1 MIPNHRAAALSAIR
15 KFEVVTRRFPSLQ
28 PSEAIVRVEF
38 AGVCGTDIALFSGDY
53 STLLPLIL
61 GHELVGE
68 VVEVGSENSHPW
80 IGKRVTA
87 EINNNCR
94 AYNREVFCA
103 ACRRGLS
110 NHCMERTVV
119 GIINY
124 DGAYAEYLRVP
135 ILNLQPLPDTI
146 SWEEGVFIEPLAAA
160 IQTFELTPI
169 SPSSQVVVLGIGRLG
184 LLICTVAALKE
195 ARVCAV
201 SRSPDK
207 LKRALA
213 WGAVEA
219 INANQPKWIEAVREW
234 TGGIGADVVVDTTG
248 NPEGLRLAT
257 EIVRPRGTIALKTT
271 CGLPATGIDATK
283 LVVDEVRIQTSR
295 CGPFAKA
302 IGLLTR
308 ESLPVKSLVSEVFPL
323 EDATL
328 AIEAAKSSTK
338 VLINRIARSSGQWLV
353 WHRRTTQPIK
363 AQVPQA
369 LNR

>member
-1 MIPNHRAAALSAIR
+1 MKPHHRAAALSAIR
-15 KFEVVTRRFPSLQ
+15 KFDIVKRQFPILQ

-53 STLLPLIL
+53 PVPLPLVL

-68 VVEVGSENSHPW
+68 VVEVGSEDNRPW

-87 EINNNCR
+87 EINNTCR

-110 NHCMERTVV
+110 NHCIERTVV

-124 DGAYAEYLRVP
+124 DGAYAEYVRVP
-135 ILNLQPLPDTI
+135 ILNLHSLPVKI
-146 SWEEGVFIEPLAAA
+146 SWEEGVFVEPLAAA

-169 SPSSQVVVLGIGRLG
+169 FPSNRVVVLGVGRLG
-184 LLICTVAALKE
+184 LLICAVASLKE

-201 SRSPDK
+201 SRSSEK
-207 LKRALA
+207 IERASK
-213 WGAVEA
+213 WGAVEVV
-219 INANQPKWIEAVREW
+219 NANHPKWIEAAREW

-248 NPEGLRLAT
+248 SPEGLRLAA

-271 CGLPATGIDATK
+271 CGLPATGIDTTK
-283 LVVDEVRIQTSR
+283 LVVDEVQIQTSR

-308 ESLPVKSLVSEVFPL
+308 EKLPVKSLVSEIFTL

-328 AIEAAKSSTK
+328 ALEAAKSSTK
-338 VLINRIARSSGQWLV
+338 ILIQPNR
-353 WHRRTTQPIK
+353 
-363 AQVPQA
+363 
-369 LNR
+369 

>member
-1 MIPNHRAAALSAIR
+1 MKPNHRAVALSSLR
-15 KFEVVTRRFPSLQ
+15 TFEVVTRRFPSLQ

-53 STLLPLIL
+53 AVPLPLVL

-68 VVEVGSENSHPW
+68 VVEVGSEDSRTW

-87 EINNNCR
+87 EINNTCR
-94 AYNREVFCA
+94 AYNREVFCV

-110 NHCMERTVV
+110 NHCIERTVV

-124 DGAYAEYLRVP
+124 DGAYAQFVRVP
-135 ILNLQPLPDTI
+135 ILNLHSLPDTI
-146 SWEEGVFIEPLAAA
+146 SWEAGVFVEPLAAA

-169 SPSSQVVVLGIGRLG
+169 SRSNQVVVLGVGRLG
-184 LLICTVAALKE
+184 LLICAVASLYKAH
-195 ARVCAV
+195 VCAI
-201 SRSPDK
+201 SRSSEK
-207 LKRALA
+207 LARASK
-213 WGAVEA
+213 WGAAGV
-219 INANQPKWIEAVREW
+219 INANHHKWIEAAREW
-234 TGGIGADVVVDTTG
+234 TGSIGADVVVDATG
-248 NPEGLRLAT
+248 DPEGLRLAA

-271 CGLPATGIDATK
+271 CGLPARGIDVTK

-308 ESLPVKSLVSEVFPL
+308 ENLPVKSLVSEVFPL

-328 AIEAAKSSTK
+328 ALEAARSSTK
-338 VLINRIARSSGQWLV
+338 ILL
-353 WHRRTTQPIK
+353 QP
-363 AQVPQA
+363 
-369 LNR
+369 NG

>member
-1 MIPNHRAAALSAIR
+1 MMPNHRAAALSGIR
-15 KFEVVTRRFPSLQ
+15 KFEIVTRRFPSLQ

-53 STLLPLIL
+53 TVPLPLVL
-61 GHELVGE
+61 GHELVGD
-68 VVEVGSENSHPW
+68 VVEVGSEDNHPW

-87 EINNNCR
+87 EINNTCR
-94 AYNREVFCA
+94 AYNRETFCA

-110 NHCMERTVV
+110 NHCTERTVV

-124 DGAYAEYLRVP
+124 DGAYAQYVRVP
-135 ILNLQPLPDTI
+135 ILNLHSLPDTI
-146 SWEEGVFIEPLAAA
+146 SWEEGVFVEPLAAA

-169 SPSSQVVVLGIGRLG
+169 SPSNHVVVLGIGRLG
-184 LLICTVAALKE
+184 LLICAVASLRE

-207 LKRALA
+207 LKRGLI
-213 WGAVEA
+213 WGAVET
-219 INANQPKWIEAVREW
+219 INANHPKWIEAVREW
-234 TGGIGADVVVDTTG
+234 AGGIGADVVVDTTG
-248 NPEGLRLAT
+248 NPDGLRLAT

-271 CGLPATGIDATK
+271 CGLPATGVDATK
-283 LVVDEVRIQTSR
+283 LVVDEVQIQTSR

-308 ESLPVKSLVSEVFPL
+308 EKLPVKSLVSEIFPL

-328 AIEAAKSSTK
+328 ALEAARSSTK
-338 VLINRIARSSGQWLV
+338 ILI
-353 WHRRTTQPIK
+353 QP
-363 AQVPQA
+363 
-369 LNR
+369 NG

>member
-1 MIPNHRAAALSAIR
+1 MKSHHRAAALSSLR
-15 KFEVVTRRFPSLQ
+15 KLEVVTRRFPPLQ

-53 STLLPLIL
+53 PVPLPLVL
-61 GHELVGE
+61 GHEMVGE
-68 VVEVGSENSHPW
+68 VVEVGSEDCRTW

-87 EINNNCR
+87 EINNTCR
-94 AYNREVFCA
+94 AYNREAFCA

-110 NHCMERTVV
+110 NHCIERTVV

-124 DGAYAEYLRVP
+124 DGAYAQYVRVP
-135 ILNLQPLPDTI
+135 ILNLHSLPDTI
-146 SWEEGVFIEPLAAA
+146 SWEEGVFVEPLAAA

-169 SPSSQVVVLGIGRLG
+169 SPSNQVVVLGIGRLG
-184 LLICTVAALKE
+184 LLICAVASFKK

-207 LKRALA
+207 LDCAFA
-213 WGAVEA
+213 WGAVET
-219 INANQPKWIEAVREW
+219 IDANQPNWIEAAREW
-234 TGGIGADVVVDTTG
+234 TGGIGADVVVDATG
-248 NPEGLRLAT
+248 NPEGLRLAA

-271 CGLPATGIDATK
+271 CGLPARGIDVTK
-283 LVVDEVRIQTSR
+283 LVVDEVQIQTSR

-308 ESLPVKSLVSEVFPL
+308 ENLPVKSLVSEVFPL

-328 AIEAAKSSTK
+328 ALEAARSSTK
-338 VLINRIARSSGQWLV
+338 ILI
-353 WHRRTTQPIK
+353 QP
-363 AQVPQA
+363 
-369 LNR
+369 NG

>member
-1 MIPNHRAAALSAIR
+1 MKPNHRAAALSAIR
-15 KFEVVTRRFPSLQ
+15 KFEIVKRQFPSLQ
-28 PSEAIVRVEF
+28 PSEAIVRVKF

-53 STLLPLIL
+53 AVPLPLVP

-68 VVEVGSENSHPW
+68 VVEVGSEDSHPW

-87 EINNNCR
+87 EINNTCR

-110 NHCMERTVV
+110 NHCIKRTVV
-119 GIINY
+119 GIIGY
-124 DGAYAEYLRVP
+124 DGAYAEYVRVP
-135 ILNLQPLPDTI
+135 VLNLHPLPDTI

-169 SPSSQVVVLGIGRLG
+169 SPSSQVVLLGVGRLG
-184 LLICTVAALKE
+184 LLICAVAALKK

-201 SRSPDK
+201 SRSPNK
-207 LKRALA
+207 LKRAFA
-213 WGAVEA
+213 WGAVET
-219 INANQPKWIEAVREW
+219 INAKQPKWIEAVRKW
-234 TGGIGADVVVDTTG
+234 TRGIGAGVVVDATG

-295 CGPFAKA
+295 CRPFSKA
-302 IGLLTR
+302 IGLMTR
-308 ESLPVKSLVSEVFPL
+308 VGLPVESLVSEIFPL
-323 EDATL
+323 EDATTAL
-328 AIEAAKSSTK
+328 EAAKSSTK
-338 VLINRIARSSGQWLV
+338 VLIQPNR
-353 WHRRTTQPIK
+353 
-363 AQVPQA
+363 
-369 LNR
+369 